1 MPRCRAAGRP
11 PLLTGLDSRCGL
23 QVKKGQASLHR
34 GQQKRMILR
43 EIAREMSYTNDLSGV
58 VDGRSAIENKIAV
71 YRPDP

>member
-1 MPRCRAAGRP
+1 
-11 PLLTGLDSRCGL
+11 
-23 QVKKGQASLHR
+23 
-34 GQQKRMILR
+34 MILR